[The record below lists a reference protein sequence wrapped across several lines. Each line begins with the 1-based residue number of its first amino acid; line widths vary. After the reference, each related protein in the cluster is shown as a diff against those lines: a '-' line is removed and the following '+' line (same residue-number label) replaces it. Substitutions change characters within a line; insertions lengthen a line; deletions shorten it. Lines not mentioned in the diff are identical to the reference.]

1 VPLVASVQATVM
13 VFAPIARFTFA
24 GLVAAAPFT
33 VQEIGA
39 VPVAVH
45 ATEVVAAVVLLLLAG
60 AVMLTVTV
68 VG

>member
-1 VPLVASVQATVM
+1 M
-13 VFAPIARFTFA
+13 VFAPTARLTVA
-24 GLVAAAPFT
+24 GLVAAAPLT
-33 VQEIGA
+33 VQVIGA

-45 ATEVVAAVVLLLLAG
+45 ATEVVAAVVLLLLVG